1 MSAAS
6 TALRDFC
13 APLLP
18 GWIWQLGR
26 WVDDQPAGTRYG
38 VIKPAGGGRAELVR
52 RPQFTVTLIGA
63 GEADIGVTAAAADT
77 LIEAMRAGSGSLV
90 FIQPAEPVF
99 MPTSDG
105 RPVFE
110 IAVSA
115 ITT

>member
-1 MSAAS
+1 MSAAAA
-6 TALRDFC
+6 ALRAFV

-18 GWIWQLGR
+18 GWTVQFGR
-26 WVDDQPAGTRYG
+26 WNDTG
-38 VIKPAGGGRAELVR
+38 VKTDRFAVIRPAGGPLAELVR
-52 RPQFTVTLIGA
+52 RPQFTLALVGTT
-63 GEADIGVTAAAADT
+63 GEPATVLAEAADT
-77 LIEAMRAGSGSLV
+77 VIEAMRATSGELV
-90 FIQPAEPVF
+90 FLQPAEPVY

>member
-1 MSAAS
+1 MSAAA

-18 GWIWQLGR
+18 GWVLQFGR
-26 WVDDQPAGTRYG
+26 WVDDQAAGTRYG
-38 VIKPAGGGRAELVR
+38 VIKPAGGARAELVR
-52 RPQFTVTLIGA
+52 RPQFTLTLIGS
-63 GEADIGVTAAAADT
+63 GEADIGATSDAADA
-77 LIEAMRAGSGSLV
+77 LVQAMRADSGSLV
-90 FIQPAEPVF
+90 FLQPAEPVY

-115 ITT
+115 IIT